1 MPNYKNKISAETEA
15 EIEAIRLSLEEQQD
29 DEQIDD
35 DELECSSEDLLPKTV
50 DCEGM
55 IRWAKIIKFV
65 KHNLNIQKAVYREG
79 SRKMKELEPS
89 N

>member
-55 IRWAKIIKFV
+55 IR
-65 KHNLNIQKAVYREG
+65 
-79 SRKMKELEPS
+79 
-89 N
+89 